1 MSMQT
6 TRVTLVATPSEGAE
20 ILWSRAAS
28 MSRLLFFDTIAELR
42 FSINFADGVVNF
54 DAERMIVERGSAEEF
69 LALLS
74 QIPFSFLGDVVLI
87 CDDRSGY
94 LSAVGRGG
102 DRILYVMNAD
112 DVSFY
117 LEVSELVSR
126 HWIGS
131 KNLTA

>member
-1 MSMQT
+1 
-6 TRVTLVATPSEGAE
+6 
-20 ILWSRAAS
+20 

>member
-1 MSMQT
+1 MSIQT
-6 TRVTLVATPSEGAE
+6 TRVTLVATASEGAE

-42 FSINFADGVVNF
+42 FSIDFADGVVNL
-54 DAERMIVERGSAEEF
+54 DAERVIVESGSAEEF

-87 CDDRSGY
+87 RDDRSGY

-112 DVSFY
+112 DVKFY
-117 LEVSELVSR
+117 LEVSELVNK
-126 HWIGS
+126 HWIG
-131 KNLTA
+131 KNLAA